1 MGLKDKIKDALHND
15 DRDEYTDTT
24 THGYTGTTGAY
35 PNDDAKLH
43 KTDPRTHN
51 HGLSSHDPNYRHQ
64 QTDSGIGLND
74 RSHRDNINTNTS
86 TSTTTAT
93 AAGQNDPYWGAVG
106 RDDPSRVGHNNSS
119 SLNRKDLP
127 LRPGEQTSGAYGSTG
142 YGNTSTNAGPHDS
155 NVANK
160 VDPRVDSD
168 RDNRGAYGTTGNTH
182 TNTGYG
188 GTSGTGYGDTA
199 NRGYGNTSTTGPH
212 KSNVANK
219 LDPRVD
225 SDRDNRTN
233 YASNQ
238 AYPSGEAVGGGTYS
252 TAPGSHQV
260 TGHRLDDNDGYDS
273 RTRDRDFGRDPRD
286 RASASASASGPG
298 IAGGVGA
305 AGAGIAASEL
315 ARHHRDRDFDQTASG
330 DNYQRGGGVPQSSML
345 DTHSSPV
352 GAQGGL
358 GHARV
363 GPHDSNV
370 GNKLDPR
377 VDSDLDGRR
386 GNQLG
391 GVGGGPGGLG
401 GQYGGGLSGGGLTG
415 AGIGAGSGVGAG
427 SAGLGA
433 DHYGPAHEG
442 AKVFHKC
449 RGCGMDN
456 DISQYF
462 RKDAVYRMG

>member
-1 MGLKDKIKDALHND
+1 MGLKDKIKDALHGD
-15 DRDEYTDTT
+15 DRDEYADTT
-24 THGYTGTTGAY
+24 THGHTSTTGAY
-35 PNDDAKLH
+35 PNDDTKLH

-64 QTDSGIGLND
+64 PTDSGVGLHD

-86 TSTTTAT
+86 TTTTTAT

-106 RDDPSRVGHNNSS
+106 RDDPSRVGHNDSS

-168 RDNRGAYGTTGNTH
+168 RDNRGAYGTSGTAHGTTAH

-188 GTSGTGYGDTA
+188 GTSGTGYGDTT
-199 NRGYGNTSTTGPH
+199 NRGYGNTATTAGPH

-219 LDPRVD
+219 LDPR
-225 SDRDNRTN
+225 
-233 YASNQ
+233 
-238 AYPSGEAVGGGTYS
+238 
-252 TAPGSHQV
+252 
-260 TGHRLDDNDGYDS
+260 
-273 RTRDRDFGRDPRD
+273 
-286 RASASASASGPG
+286 
-298 IAGGVGA
+298 
-305 AGAGIAASEL
+305 
-315 ARHHRDRDFDQTASG
+315 TASG

-358 GHARV
+358 GTTRA
-363 GPHDSNV
+363 GPHDSNM

-386 GNQLG
+386 ANQLG
-391 GVGGGPGGLG
+391 GVGGGPGGLQG
-401 GQYGGGLSGGGLTG
+401 GQYGTGHTGSGVGGAGLSGAGLSGAGLTG
-415 AGIGAGSGVGAG
+415 AGVGAGSGSVGAG